1 MPACVPASPA
11 VVIVRTPS
19 RKDSSSVGTG
29 IGSQR
34 SGASGTSDLE
44 GGRRAPEPDIDLLEP
59 PPVLHG
65 RPDAVEPGALVGGAG
80 RCERRARKL
89 LGIEAVGA
97 LLRRV
102 AADRQ
107 GARQRLGLEAVAE
120 PREILNSRLLCGQAG
135 SQVRT
140 DVDVHR
146 CLLKDREWQR
156 AARHVCALIF
166 SAAGLIRPYEA
177 SAPTRKMLRWLLECR
192 KRTGPGNRLRRALVM
207 EGAMLRAVVI
217 AGAFVTFGFWAGDSW
232 AGTISLKDR

>member
-1 MPACVPASPA
+1 MRAHAGLTAGVARRGDRA
-11 VVIVRTPS
+11 H
-19 RKDSSSVGTG
+19 
-29 IGSQR
+29 
-34 SGASGTSDLE
+34 AFEE
-44 GGRRAPEPDIDLLEP
+44 GQLFRRDRDRIPPKRRERNLRLQGRRRAPEAVVDLLKP
-59 PPVLHG
+59 PPVAHG
-65 RPDAVEPGALVGGAG
+65 RPDAVKPGALVGGSG
-80 RCERRARKL
+80 RRERRARKL
-89 LGIEAVGA
+89 LGVEAVGA
-97 LLRRV
+97 LLGRV

-177 SAPTRKMLRWLLECR
+177 SAPTRKMLQWLLVPR
-192 KRTGPGNRLRRALVM
+192 HSGYDWL
-207 EGAMLRAVVI
+207 
-217 AGAFVTFGFWAGDSW
+217 AGWS
-232 AGTISLKDR
+232 SLAACF